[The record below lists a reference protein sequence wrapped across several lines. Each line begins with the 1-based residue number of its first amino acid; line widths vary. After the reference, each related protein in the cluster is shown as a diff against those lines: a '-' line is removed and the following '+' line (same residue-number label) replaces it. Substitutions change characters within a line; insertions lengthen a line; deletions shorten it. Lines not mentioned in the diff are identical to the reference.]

1 MKINENGSIFLSDD
15 PRLQRTANQEEK
27 GKAKGGN
34 VFAGDLNLV
43 KDPVAQKRE
52 EARNKAMK
60 VITDAFSGEK
70 KIDEDIQSRYAK
82 IRDYDKQSKE
92 ITEEMK
98 DIETEM
104 EKLREGYQIDKDSQE
119 YKDLML
125 LEKRKDA
132 EADPEIKL
140 TEEEKERLNQID
152 EQGLTEFQ
160 QRSMELYEPMNEL
173 KENLTEAKKG
183 IIIENATIRGIKA
196 ERLKHHPMVDAT
208 KEKEAIL
215 DAAKDE
221 VYGMLMDEVK
231 DHLDKEM
238 EEEKEKAEEK
248 AEEKKEKEEQIEEIK
263 ERIEELERLAN
274 PEKAEEEKKTSEQDS
289 DLDSQMKN
297 VLEMDSIRT
306 DVKKEVEN
314 IADKM
319 KLVAEDLKGLKVD
332 ELL

>member
-43 KDPVAQKRE
+43 KDPVVQKRE

-60 VITDAFSGEK
+60 VITDAFSNEK
-70 KIDEDIQSRYAK
+70 KVDEDIKSRYAK
-82 IRDYDKQSKE
+82 IRDYEKQSKE
-92 ITEEMK
+92 ITEEMEAV
-98 DIETEM
+98 ETEM

-140 TEEEKERLNQID
+140 TDEEKERLNQID

-160 QRSMELYEPMNEL
+160 QRFMELYEPMNEL
-173 KENLTEAKKG
+173 KENLKEAKKG
-183 IIIENATIRGIKA
+183 IIIENATIRGIKE

-208 KEKEAIL
+208 KEKEDIL

-221 VYGMLMDEVK
+221 IYGMLVDEVK

-289 DLDSQMKN
+289 DIDRQMRN
-297 VLEMDSIRT
+297 VLEMDAIRT
-306 DVKKEVEN
+306 GVKKEVEN

>member
-43 KDPVAQKRE
+43 KDPVVQKRE

-60 VITDAFSGEK
+60 VITDAFSNEK
-70 KIDEDIQSRYAK
+70 KVDEDIKSRYAK
-82 IRDYDKQSKE
+82 IRDYEKQSKE
-92 ITEEMK
+92 ITEEMEAV
-98 DIETEM
+98 ETEM

-140 TEEEKERLNQID
+140 TDEEKERLNQID

-173 KENLTEAKKG
+173 KENLKEAKKG
-183 IIIENATIRGIKA
+183 IIIENATIRGIKE

-208 KEKEAIL
+208 KEKEDIL

-221 VYGMLMDEVK
+221 IYGMLVDEVK

-263 ERIEELERLAN
+263 E
-274 PEKAEEEKKTSEQDS
+274 
-289 DLDSQMKN
+289 
-297 VLEMDSIRT
+297 
-306 DVKKEVEN
+306 
-314 IADKM
+314 
-319 KLVAEDLKGLKVD
+319 
-332 ELL
+332 